1 MSENIIIR
9 FFIVGIMVVV
19 KLEGPTYL
27 CKTDEVGEIC
37 ISSGGT
43 ASQYWGLPGLSNT
56 CFKVTP
62 LLADGKPL
70 SDTDF
75 TRSGLL
81 GFLGPV
87 SMSQN

>member
-1 MSENIIIR
+1 
-9 FFIVGIMVVV
+9 MVVV

-27 CKTDEVGEIC
+27 CRTDEVGEIC

-43 ASQYWGLPGLSNT
+43 ASQYWGLPGMSNT
-56 CFKVTP
+56 MFKVTP

-87 SMSQN
+87 RIYAIFANSRLQSF

>member
-1 MSENIIIR
+1 
-9 FFIVGIMVVV
+9 MVVI

-43 ASQYWGLPGLSNT
+43 ASQYWGLPGFSNT
-56 CFKVTP
+56 TFKVTP

-87 SMSQN
+87 SIFS

>member
-1 MSENIIIR
+1 
-9 FFIVGIMVVV
+9 MVVV

-56 CFKVTP
+56 SFKVTP

-87 SMSQN
+87 STANAWIESI